1 MHAASGKRG
10 DVVVSGTPF
19 RSRGEPVEDAEGSF
33 ESATPVHAGS
43 VVEHDR
49 DDVLGVRAKIMNE
62 ESAIPGFRLPRKQV
76 QPVSRLI
83 GS

>member
-1 MHAASGKRG
+1 M
-10 DVVVSGTPF
+10 
-19 RSRGEPVEDAEGSF
+19 EDAQCLL
-33 ESATPVHAGS
+33 ESGPPVHPSS

-62 ESAIPGFRLPRKQV
+62 QSAIPGFRLPRKQV
-76 QPVSRLI
+76 QSVP